1 MRRLRISFVAMMLL
15 STALGIAHLDGQML
29 TTQSTIE
36 MSGLKPAMK
45 FEALVEGFLKPL
57 NGKLKMRATEVDFEP
72 GAVLGDH
79 YHVGP
84 GIRFVLAGELSVV
97 HGDTGEEQ
105 RVRQGGYFYE
115 TGDVSL
121 RVYNRSGEL
130 ARLLVVELLPAT
142 WQGTA
147 MVPLARRADLAQEG
161 IHLQKLLCQDDGN

>member
-1 MRRLRISFVAMMLL
+1 
-15 STALGIAHLDGQML
+15 
-29 TTQSTIE
+29 

-45 FEALVEGFLKPL
+45 FEAPVEGFLRSL

-97 HGDTGEEQ
+97 HGETGEEQ
-105 RVRQGGYFYE
+105 RVREGGYFYE

-121 RVYNRSGEL
+121 RVYNRSGET

-147 MVPLARRADLAQEG
+147 MVPLARRADLAEEG
-161 IHLQKLLCQDDGN
+161 TRLQKLLCQADEN